1 MPLPI
6 NSQQPGL
13 APEAVPGLGMPQQG
27 LPQIAEPDVTPVD
40 ADTANS
46 DIDDEN
52 VHRCTL
58 TLFEEYKKEEQD
70 IRETRIAFWKK
81 LENYFD
87 GIQNIFFDYGARDW
101 RRVDSTNPVF
111 DPNLYDKIVNIYRAH
126 GESIIAALSVKLPRV
141 IFYPDDADNVED
153 VDTAR
158 ACNDVK
164 KLIEKDNNGTLCLIK
179 ALYYLWNQGVAAAYV
194 YNRASNEYGTIK
206 VPQYGPDVPVHT
218 TDYYCPVCT
227 QHLDQQQIKGL
238 PEPQHPDMALCPK
251 CGPVSPI
258 PDTISE
264 LLPQVLG
271 YTDEA
276 KSRTIIDVFGP
287 MSAQMPFYAR
297 KQEHM
302 PYLMLRFEQHEA
314 LLKSVYKDVAE
325 KIRGKSDSNFD
336 RTARMQNN
344 NWDSNQHLVTTSCCW
359 FRPWSFSVLSEQD
372 AEMMLAKFP
381 DGLYAVILND
391 DLVAE
396 TREES
401 LDKHWAVTHSPLGNF
416 IHTDPLGKTL
426 APVQDIRNEA
436 VDLSIETF
444 EHSIPETF
452 ADPDVLNFEAYGETA
467 AAPGMKYEA
476 KPKAGRSLA
485 ESFHTIK
492 TATVNDEMENFIKR
506 TDADGQFVSGSFPSI
521 YGGPNTSGSK
531 TAKEYSESR
540 AMALQRLNTTFTIIK
555 DWWARVMAC
564 GVQNYITGMVED
576 TRIVSKGPSGSGFV
590 NKWIKQSELSGKI
603 GRVEADAEEEL
614 PSSYAQIKS
623 TIMELVTL
631 NSDDI
636 NTALFDPANSPI
648 IAKAIGIPDA
658 KIPGAD
664 SRDKQIGEIAELLK
678 NAPIPAMPAVALPSQ
693 EMQQG
698 AEAPQQIPEQ
708 QEQPPVE
715 SSAPPQRGGMPAA
728 GVAAAGPPVP
738 PQSTVAVNVKF
749 DDHEVE
755 MDTITTWANSPEG
768 LIEKQQNPAG
778 FANVEAHYAEH
789 EQALLMKQ
797 MQDAQ
802 KQMLTQ
808 GGPAPEGQPE
818 SQNKQSSA
826 SEGQGNA

>member
-1 MPLPI
+1 M
-6 NSQQPGL
+6 PGL
-13 APEAVPGLGMPQQG
+13 PGAVPQQQMLPG
-27 LPQIAEPDVTPVD
+27 TLPGALPQDSMSPIPVTPDEPPVD
-40 ADTANS
+40 AASGASNL
-46 DIDDEN
+46 DDEN
-52 VHRCTL
+52 VRRCAL
-58 TLFEEYKKEEQD
+58 ALFEEYKKEEQD

-141 IFYPDDADNVED
+141 IFYPDDADSVED

-158 ACNDVK
+158 ACNDIK
-164 KLIEKDNNGTLCLIK
+164 KLVEKDNNGTLCLIK
-179 ALYYLWNQGVAAAYV
+179 ALYYLWNQGVAAAYI
-194 YNRASNEYGTIK
+194 YNRASDEYGTVK
-206 VPQYGPDVPVHT
+206 VPQYGDDVPVHT

-227 QHLDQQQIKGL
+227 GHLDQQQVKGQD
-238 PEPQHPDMALCPK
+238 PQHPDMAMCPK

-264 LLPQVLG
+264 MLPQMIG

-297 KQEHM
+297 KQEHI
-302 PYLMLRFEQHEA
+302 PYLLLRFEQHEA
-314 LLKSVYKDVAE
+314 LLKSVYRDVAE
-325 KIRGKSDSNFD
+325 KIKGRTDSNFD

-359 FRPWSFSVLSEQD
+359 FRPWSFSVLAAVD
-372 AEMMLAKFP
+372 AEMMTAKFP

-391 DLVAE
+391 NLVAE

-476 KPKAGRSLA
+476 KPKAGRSLG

-540 AMALQRLNTTFTIIK
+540 AMALQRLNITFTVVK

-564 GVQNYITGMVED
+564 SVQNYITGMIED
-576 TRIVSKGPSGSGFV
+576 TRIVSKAPGGSGFV
-590 NKWIKQSELSGKI
+590 NKWIKQSELTGKI

-631 NSDDI
+631 NSDNI
-636 NTALFDPANSPI
+636 NAALFDPANSPI

-678 NAPIPAMPAVALPSQ
+678 GPPIPPMPPGMPPAGA
-693 EMQQG
+693 EMQPGPEQSMQG
-698 AEAPQQIPEQ
+698 QQPMQGEGAAPQQPA
-708 QEQPPVE
+708 QP
-715 SSAPPQRGGMPAA
+715 MPA
-728 GVAAAGPPVP
+728 GP

-768 LIEKQQNPAG
+768 LMEKQQNPAG

-808 GGPAPEGQPE
+808 GGPGAAGQPE
-818 SQNKQSSA
+818 SQQSQSG
-826 SEGQGNA
+826 SEEEQSNA